1 MLRHY
6 LKTAVRSLRASKTST
21 IINLLGLGLGLAAFI
36 GIGAYVRYER
46 SYDRMLVDGGGGAA
60 GAWRGRGGAG
70 GRTGKYTGWKK
81 PNFYK
86 GDQLTDDW
94 ATSTN
99 GYALALKEHF
109 PEVSDFTRISWTNS
123 ERVVRYGDVRFREE
137 HVCFADSNFFS
148 FFRYGWIEGNKA
160 TALTGVGSGGSL
172 ASVGFRRTQ
181 IFRYRRPAGKDP
193 GDQHCRHQLS
203 LSGHRRLPGP
213 AAEFD
218 DAVLDA
224 DLLGYVSRLGTK
236 NLVRA

>member
-6 LKTAVRSLRASKTST
+6 LKTAARSLRASKTST

-46 SYDRMLVDGGGGAA
+46 SYDLMLVDGGA
-60 GAWRGRGGAG
+60 RGDARVY
-70 GRTGKYTGWKK
+70 RVESR
-81 PNFYK
+81 FYK
-86 GDQLTDDW
+86 GDQMTDDW

-148 FFRYGWIEGNKA
+148 FFRYGWIEGNKV
-160 TALTGVGSGGSL
+160 TALTGVN
-172 ASVGFRRTQ
+172 SVVVSVSAARKYFGTAD
-181 IFRYRRPAGKDP
+181 PLGKILEISTVGTSYP
-193 GDQHCRHQLS
+193 CQVTG
-203 LSGHRRLPGP
+203 
-213 AAEFD
+213 
-218 DAVLDA
+218 VLDRKS
-224 DLLGYVSRLGTK
+224 V
-236 NLVRA
+236 V